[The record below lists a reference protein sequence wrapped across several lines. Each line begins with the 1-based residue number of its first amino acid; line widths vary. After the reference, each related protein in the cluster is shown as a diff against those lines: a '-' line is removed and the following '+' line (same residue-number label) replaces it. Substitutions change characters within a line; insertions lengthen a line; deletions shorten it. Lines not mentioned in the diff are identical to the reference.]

1 MCSNAPAARPV
12 PPAEAMAALR
22 AAVDAVTR
30 IDTRSLS
37 GSDAQ
42 ELAAELRQAIGR
54 LTGARLAAIPVVRDE
69 GSWGLDGSRS
79 LAWSMVRSEG
89 AGIASIKA
97 EITLASVLEQ
107 DLPLTA
113 VALRTGG
120 LSLDNA
126 KLIARLAPTSDVR
139 RAALRDPDSGEAFL
153 LEKAAE
159 LDVWGLSRAVRF
171 WAYRVDPDADD
182 QAYRDAARTHELNLA
197 DTVDGTHVRGFLTHE
212 NGELLR
218 TALRAAVGV
227 PEEGDR
233 RTTGQRNAEAI
244 GDLARMI
251 LGSGTRGEH
260 QAVRPH
266 LLVSVDHQP
275 LVAAGDAAGVDPGV
289 LTHSQTPL
297 PRSVL
302 DRIACDCELT
312 RIVFGRDREAPEVA
326 RPRRIV
332 TPAQRKAVIAR
343 DRTCRGP
350 SCHAPPRIC
359 EVHHLIPWQRGGATS
374 VDNSGLFCNGCH
386 DWIHA
391 NDITVRHADGLW
403 TFVTADGRVITRA
416 DTDDQLAA

>member
-1 MCSNAPAARPV
+1 MCSTASPAGPASPAA
-12 PPAEAMAALR
+12 AMAALR

-37 GSDAQ
+37 GSAAR
-42 ELAAELRQAIGR
+42 ELAAELGQAIGR

-79 LAWSMVRSEG
+79 LAWSMVRSES

-113 VALRTGG
+113 ASLRAGD
-120 LSLDNA
+120 LSLDKA
-126 KLIARLAPTSDVR
+126 KLLARLAPTSDVR
-139 RAALRDPDSGEAFL
+139 RVALRDPETGEAFL
-153 LEKAAE
+153 LAKAAE

-171 WAYRVDPDADD
+171 WAYRVDPDAAD
-182 QAYRDAARTHELNLA
+182 QAYRVAARTHELNLA

-227 PEEGDR
+227 PEESDR

-251 LGSGTRGEH
+251 LGSGTLGEH

-266 LLVSVDHQP
+266 LLVSVDHQT
-275 LVAAGDAAGVDPGV
+275 LIGAAAAAGVDPGV

-302 DRIACDCELT
+302 D
-312 RIVFGRDREAPEVA
+312 
-326 RPRRIV
+326 
-332 TPAQRKAVIAR
+332 
-343 DRTCRGP
+343 
-350 SCHAPPRIC
+350 
-359 EVHHLIPWQRGGATS
+359 
-374 VDNSGLFCNGCH
+374 
-386 DWIHA
+386 
-391 NDITVRHADGLW
+391 
-403 TFVTADGRVITRA
+403 
-416 DTDDQLAA
+416 

>member
-1 MCSNAPAARPV
+1 MCSNASAAGPAPLADT
-12 PPAEAMAALR
+12 MAALR
-22 AAVDAVTR
+22 TAVDAVVG
-30 IDTRSLS
+30 IDARSLS
-37 GSDAQ
+37 GSAAQ
-42 ELAAELRQAIGR
+42 ELAGELVEAIAR
-54 LTGARLAAIPVVRDE
+54 LTGARLATIPVIRDA

-79 LAWSMVRSEG
+79 LAWALVRGED
-89 AGIASIKA
+89 AGIASIRA
-97 EITLASVLEQ
+97 EITLASTLEQ

-113 VALRTGG
+113 ACLRAGA
-120 LSLDNA
+120 LSLDKA
-126 KLIARLAPTSDVR
+126 KLIARLAPSSELR
-139 RAALRDPDSGEAFL
+139 RAALRDADTGEAFL
-153 LEKAAE
+153 LAKAAE

-171 WAYRVDPDADD
+171 WAYRVDPDAVD
-182 QAYRDAARTHELNLA
+182 QAYRDAVRTHELTLA

-227 PEEGDR
+227 PEERDR
-233 RTTGQRNAEAI
+233 RTTGERNAEAI
-244 GDLARMI
+244 GDLARMV
-251 LGSGTRGEH
+251 LGSGTLGEH
-260 QAVRPH
+260 QADRPH
-266 LLVSVDHQP
+266 LLVSVEHDT
-275 LVAAGDAAGVDPGV
+275 LLAAADAAGVDPAV

-312 RIVFGRDREAPEVA
+312 RIVFGAESEVLDVGRA
-326 RPRRIV
+326 RRIV

-359 EVHHLIPWQRGGATS
+359 EVHHLIPWQRGGPTS

-391 NDITVRHADGLW
+391 NDITVTHVHGVW
-403 TFVTADGRVITRA
+403 TFATPDGRILTRT